1 MGWLVAWKVEADG
14 GVEGWVDG
22 LMRAVESVDACV
34 VEGGVG
40 RQGVWKVKQT
50 CPPEDGV
57 VEEGELHLCVVLQ

>member
-1 MGWLVAWKVEADG
+1 M
-14 GVEGWVDG
+14 
-22 LMRAVESVDACV
+22 LMVCV